1 MERYLLLDASEI
13 AATALR
19 ACRQNHGNVVE
30 ALHSVSAQVS
40 PVSGSLSSQTTC
52 QECGYS
58 ADPQIVQYSLLE
70 IETPALDADPLTAS
84 REGYAAALSETAYYT
99 RVLVL
104 PPNGSPI
111 FNFRLLSTKLS
122 AAYLQEL
129 ITSTLELPPD
139 TPLAAL
145 SIDKEII
152 GLADIFAEE
161 DDTGDQD
168 RSANL
173 ERYCRLNFGAN
184 HCLVVAPVL
193 PEELPTDDRKDVVVD
208 IFIQGSPES
217 VSIPLIVCPESLD
230 NIARIVRQR
239 LVLFYPDG
247 AARNS
252 ILSQSTLLSL
262 TPTTECSLKCVVS
275 FDASVSPTARSH
287 DLCSVF
293 RSSPRVFPVMQ
304 YTLKDCIENFLK
316 EKLEPS
322 FVCPNCK
329 ATGSIMVQKTLI
341 NQGKILPILILNS
354 ASHILL
360 QDTVAFD
367 SLQHTVVL
375 AVLRDGSGELLVAN
389 RVDTQLWSI
398 DGETRSLAELQS
410 LSCVFFIAVEKH
422 ISKEIDY

>member
-1 MERYLLLDASEI
+1 MQTEPWK
-13 AATALR
+13 
-19 ACRQNHGNVVE
+19 HGRG
-30 ALHSVSAQVS
+30 A
-40 PVSGSLSSQTTC
+40 SLSVGSGFTRFGITVFTDHLP
-52 QECGYS
+52 GMWLLGRS
-58 ADPQIVQYSLLE
+58 SNRAVLSLE

-168 RSANL
+168 RSASL

-184 HCLVVAPVL
+184 HCLIVAPVL
-193 PEELPTDDRKDVVVD
+193 PEELPTDDRKDVIVD

-230 NIARIVRQR
+230 NIARISASGW
-239 LVLFYPDG
+239 PS
-247 AARNS
+247 S
-252 ILSQSTLLSL
+252 IRMGLHATAFC
-262 TPTTECSLKCVVS
+262 PK
-275 FDASVSPTARSH
+275 ARSY
-287 DLCSVF
+287 L
-293 RSSPRVFPVMQ
+293 
-304 YTLKDCIENFLK
+304 
-316 EKLEPS
+316 
-322 FVCPNCK
+322 
-329 ATGSIMVQKTLI
+329 
-341 NQGKILPILILNS
+341 
-354 ASHILL
+354 
-360 QDTVAFD
+360 
-367 SLQHTVVL
+367 
-375 AVLRDGSGELLVAN
+375 
-389 RVDTQLWSI
+389 
-398 DGETRSLAELQS
+398 
-410 LSCVFFIAVEKH
+410 
-422 ISKEIDY
+422 